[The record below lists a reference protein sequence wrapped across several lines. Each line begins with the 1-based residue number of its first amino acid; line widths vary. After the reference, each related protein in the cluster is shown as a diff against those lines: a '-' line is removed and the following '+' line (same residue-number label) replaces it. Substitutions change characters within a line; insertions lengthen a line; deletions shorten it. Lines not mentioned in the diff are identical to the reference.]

1 MFCNRVALRIMAS
14 FSFFASQYSA
24 ATWDIQACNN
34 IWNLTARLSKKSIC
48 PNFLKYLWKCQVKWM
63 DITQYPNRLGS
74 DLSLWQEV
82 WRVLII
88 IIQLTLRIM
97 FVNYKI
103 RSEIVLVRNAG
114 SVNSS
119 KKYTRKCRLIQMLC
133 FMKNIPRNNCELS
146 ELVLS
151 SEYHMVEY
159 FH

>member
-1 MFCNRVALRIMAS
+1 MFCNRVALRIVAS
-14 FSFFASQYSA
+14 FSFFSSQHSA
-24 ATWDIQACNN
+24 ATRDIQACNN
-34 IWNLTARLSKKSIC
+34 IWNLTARLSKKSFC
-48 PNFLKYLWKCQVKWM
+48 PNFLKYLWKCQAKWL
-63 DITQYPNRLGS
+63 DIAQYPNRLGS

-88 IIQLTLRIM
+88 IIQLTLGIM

-103 RSEIVLVRNAG
+103 RSETVLVRNAG

-119 KKYTRKCRLIQMLC
+119 KKYTRKCRLVQMLC
-133 FMKNIPRNNCELS
+133 FMKNIARNNSELS

-151 SEYHMVEY
+151 SEYHMVAY